1 MKNIS
6 LALNVVLLVA
16 VGALYYLQFAGSD
29 SAVESGIA
37 GESKVVAGNGGVV
50 YVNIDSLINKYD
62 LFYDMQAELAKS
74 QQESEAEFKTKSIS
88 FEKEAADFQNKVQK
102 GLVTRSQAQKMES
115 ELMAKQQQLIQLR
128 EQLRL
133 KLVEK
138 EQVMMRKLQNE
149 IAQYVAEYNKVKGY
163 NYVLSRTYGGP
174 VLFANDALDIT
185 EEIIAGLNKNY
196 ISERENTK

>member
-29 SAVESGIA
+29 TVVESEIT
-37 GESKVVAGNGGVV
+37 GEGKVVAGNGGVV

-74 QQESEAEFKTKSIS
+74 QQESETELKTKSVS

-102 GLVTRSQAQKMES
+102 GLITRSQAQKMES
-115 ELMAKQQQLIQLR
+115 DLMAKQQQLYQLR

-138 EQVMMRKLQNE
+138 EQVMMRQLQNE
-149 IAQYVAEYNKVKGY
+149 IAQYVAEYNKDKGY